1 MPEFVKALTVRLRR
15 NVVLLTLVVGLVLF
29 AHAVLLVSLAPA
41 ARYSGWLLA
50 GLVMLLASYNLFKQV
65 PFLPLGRSASWLQF
79 HIYAG
84 ILSIVVFILHSG
96 GRLPHG
102 PVGWFVGS
110 LYVAVAASG
119 VLGLIISRVFPILL
133 RARGPE
139 IIFEQ
144 IPEAQ
149 RQIRLQA
156 EALVVEAVSKFHASL
171 IAEFYM
177 NRLRWFF
184 ARPRQFWRHL
194 LRLPG
199 RKHRMRV
206 ELDAQDRYLDEA
218 EKELLH
224 RLRGLIDQKDSLD
237 FQYALQGMLKFWLF
251 VHIPLTYSLLV
262 FAVLHVLLVYAY
274 S

>member
-1 MPEFVKALTVRLRR
+1 VPEFVKALTFRLRR
-15 NVVLLTLVVGLVLF
+15 NVVLLTILVGLVLF

-50 GLVMLLASYNLFKQV
+50 GLVLVLASYNYFKQL
-65 PFLPLGRSASWLQF
+65 PFLPLGRSATWLQF
-79 HIYAG
+79 HIYIG
-84 ILSIVVFILHSG
+84 LLSIVVFLVHSG
-96 GRLPHG
+96 ARLPHG
-102 PVGWFVGS
+102 PLGWFVGT
-110 LYVAVAASG
+110 LYLAVAASG
-119 VLGLIISRVFPILL
+119 ILGLVISRVFPVLL

-149 RQIRLQA
+149 RQVRLQA

-171 IAEFYM
+171 IADFYM

-184 ARPRQFWRHL
+184 EKPRQFFRHL

-206 ELDAQDRYLDEA
+206 ELDAQERYLDDA
-218 EKELLH
+218 EIELLH

-237 FQYALQGMLKFWLF
+237 FQYALQGLLKYWLF

-262 FAVLHVLLVYAY
+262 FAALHVLLVYAY